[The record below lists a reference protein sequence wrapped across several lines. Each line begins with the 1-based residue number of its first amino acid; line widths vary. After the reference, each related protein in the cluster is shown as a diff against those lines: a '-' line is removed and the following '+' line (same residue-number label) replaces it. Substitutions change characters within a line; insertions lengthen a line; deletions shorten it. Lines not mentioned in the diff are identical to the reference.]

1 MSARDEFPRV
11 NGETN
16 VDQWD
21 DMCDRIDALEN
32 DLATA
37 VLKDIVM
44 SSLRNS

>member
-16 VDQWD
+16 SDQWA
-21 DMCDRIDALEN
+21 DMCDHIDALRD
-32 DLATA
+32 DLVAC